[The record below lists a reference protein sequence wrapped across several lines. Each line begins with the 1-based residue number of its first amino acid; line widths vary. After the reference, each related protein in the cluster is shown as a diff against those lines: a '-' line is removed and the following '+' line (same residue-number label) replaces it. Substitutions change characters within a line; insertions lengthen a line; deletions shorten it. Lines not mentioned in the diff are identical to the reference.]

1 MLDASFLKFCSIIF
15 IFQQSAS
22 DFDGTRSSAAVCF
35 PGHSSLDRVQE
46 EEPTLNVR
54 PTRTSWTGSRQ
65 SSSQLPS
72 LTKEQKLL
80 NRLSTASDDVTSRC
94 QSWISGNR
102 LSLNSD
108 RLSYAGPQHSGERA
122 SLRQFPT
129 DRSNMGVTRPA
140 AGNQTRDRLAAISA
154 TPESD
159 MGQDQQDNAEADDSV
174 GTPYCLPSE
183 SHDADDQTNGSAET
197 LEKDSLHHRSD
208 MEVNF
213 TSEADILGMEMSGDE
228 LNDGHRGRASR
239 NFSEMSIPTNDNR
252 SMVTT
257 DSEESTLSISE
268 DQALL
273 RRLSEYPFINS
284 NVFNRVGNIHGSG
297 SDLSWD
303 ESADV
308 PSFAN
313 PSLMYSGHS

>member
-1 MLDASFLKFCSIIF
+1 MR
-15 IFQQSAS
+15 
-22 DFDGTRSSAAVCF
+22 TSAAVCF

-46 EEPTLNVR
+46 EEPTINVR
-54 PTRTSWTGSRQ
+54 PNRMSWTGLRQ
-65 SSSQLPS
+65 SNSSQLPS

-80 NRLSTASDDVTSRC
+80 NRLSAASDDVTSRC

-102 LSLNSD
+102 LSMNSD
-108 RLSYAGPQHSGERA
+108 RLSFAGPQHSGERA
-122 SLRQFPT
+122 SARQFPT
-129 DRSNMGVTRPA
+129 DRSNTGVTRPA
-140 AGNQTRDRLAAISA
+140 AVNQTRDRLAAISV
-154 TPESD
+154 TPNSD
-159 MGQDQQDNAEADDSV
+159 LGVSQDRAEAGDSV
-174 GTPYCLPSE
+174 GTPYYLPSE
-183 SHDADDQTNGSAET
+183 SHDGQTNGSAET
-197 LEKDSLHHRSD
+197 LEKDGVHRRSD

-213 TSEADILGMEMSGDE
+213 TSEADILGMDGDE
-228 LNDGHRGRASR
+228 LNEGQPTRSGGRTSR
-239 NFSEMSIPTNDNR
+239 NFSELSIPTNDNR

-284 NVFNRVGNIHGSG
+284 NVFNRVGNLQGSG